1 MKNKTIKTTIAF
13 VLSLCCMFSFL
24 TISKTHEVY
33 ASYYRYVNA
42 NSLIVRK
49 TASPKGKVMGSYKK
63 GTRLK
68 CYSRKGDWTRIKYG
82 KSKYYVATRY
92 LATKK
97 PAVAAATTTSSTK
110 TSTYTRY
117 VTASS
122 LTIRKQASTSA
133 AKAGSYKRGTSI
145 TCYGNKSG
153 WTTVKYS
160 GSYCYVSSSYLSTTK
175 PSTTTT
181 SSSTSSSQTA
191 STAAKGEEVAKYA
204 LRFKGLAYKWGGESL
219 TSGVDCS
226 GFTMKIYEHF
236 GYTLPHSSTA
246 QRYSGTAVS
255 WANKQ
260 PGDLIC
266 YEMINGLGHVG
277 IYIGNN
283 QVIHAGSTSTGVHVS
298 TANYRAVNCVRRI
311 VK

>member
-68 CYSRKGDWTRIKYG
+68 CYSRKGDWTR
-82 KSKYYVATRY
+82 RY

-266 YEMINGLGHVG
+266 YEMINGIGHVG

>member
-1 MKNKTIKTTIAF
+1 M
-13 VLSLCCMFSFL
+13 SSH
-24 TISKTHEVY
+24 THDVY
-33 ASYYRYVNA
+33 ASYSRYVTA
-42 NSLIVRK
+42 NNVVVRK
-49 TASPKGKVMGSYKK
+49 KASNKGKIVGSYKK
-63 GTRLK
+63 AAKVR
-68 CYSRKGDWTRIKYG
+68 CYKKKRSYTKIKYG
-82 KSKYYVATRY
+82 RYYRYIATRY
-92 LATKK
+92 LSKKK
-97 PAVAAATTTSSTK
+97 PVVVTAQKAANITTE
-110 TSTYTRY
+110 TYTRY

-226 GFTMKIYEHF
+226 GFTMKIYGHF

-266 YEMINGLGHVG
+266 YEMINGIGHVG

>member
-97 PAVAAATTTSSTK
+97 PAVAAATTISSTK

-260 PGDLIC
+260 PGI
-266 YEMINGLGHVG
+266 
-277 IYIGNN
+277 
-283 QVIHAGSTSTGVHVS
+283 
-298 TANYRAVNCVRRI
+298 
-311 VK
+311 

>member
-1 MKNKTIKTTIAF
+1 M
-13 VLSLCCMFSFL
+13 
-24 TISKTHEVY
+24 
-33 ASYYRYVNA
+33 
-42 NSLIVRK
+42 
-49 TASPKGKVMGSYKK
+49 
-63 GTRLK
+63 
-68 CYSRKGDWTRIKYG
+68 
-82 KSKYYVATRY
+82 
-92 LATKK
+92 
-97 PAVAAATTTSSTK
+97 
-110 TSTYTRY
+110 
-117 VTASS
+117 
-122 LTIRKQASTSA
+122 TIRKQASTSA

-153 WTTVKYS
+153 WTTVKYR
-160 GSYCYVSSSYLSTTK
+160 GKYCYVSSDYLSETK
-175 PSTTTT
+175 PSTT
-181 SSSTSSSQTA
+181 SSSSQTT

-236 GYTLPHSSTA
+236 GYSLPHRSTE

-266 YEMINGLGHVG
+266 YEMIKGVGHVG

-283 QVIHAGSTSTGVHVS
+283 QVVHAGSTSTGVHVS
-298 TANYRAVNCVRRI
+298 AANYRAVNCVRRI
-311 VK
+311 VR